1 MSSKCPCPKIG
12 NARRI
17 TTPKSF
23 EIERKRLEGGAP
35 VDELVVAV
43 IADLEEVLAS
53 LGEAVAVIETL
64 RPKVLRPDPEP
75 RGTRTDPVEDEL
87 NEGGAEAGLLVIG
100 KEVEAF
106 ELAVFGE
113 DVGVGEAAGPSEGV
127 AHEGAV
133 VLDDPGGVVGV
144 GEEDFVFLQVVG
156 LVEEGCEVGG
166 VVEVAEGLRERG
178 DRQFDEGFGVVG
190 PGAADRRHG
199 DRIGEGIGVTNGVGN
214 L

>member
-43 IADLEEVLAS
+43 IADLEEVLAG
-53 LGEAVAVIETL
+53 LGEAVAVIEAL

-75 RGTRTDPVEDEL
+75 RGTRTNPVEDKLDER
-87 NEGGAEAGLLVIG
+87 GAEAGLLVIG

-106 ELAVFGE
+106 KFAVIGK
-113 DVGVGEAAGPSEGV
+113 DVRVGETAGADQRV

-133 VLDDPGGVVGV
+133 VLDEPDGVVWV
-144 GEEDFVFLQVVG
+144 GEEGFVFLQVVG
-156 LVEEGCEVGG
+156 FGEEGFQVGR
-166 VVEVAEGLRERG
+166 VVEVAESLRERG
-178 DRQFDEGFGVVG
+178 GG
-190 PGAADRRHG
+190 
-199 DRIGEGIGVTNGVGN
+199 
-214 L
+214 

>member
-1 MSSKCPCPKIG
+1 M
-12 NARRI
+12 
-17 TTPKSF
+17 
-23 EIERKRLEGGAP
+23 
-35 VDELVVAV
+35 VAV
-43 IADLEEVLAS
+43 IADFEEVLAS
-53 LGEAVAVIETL
+53 LGEAVAVIEAL
-64 RPKVLRPDPEP
+64 RTKVLRLDPEP

-133 VLDDPGGVVGV
+133 ILDEPGGVVGV
-144 GEEDFVFLQVVG
+144 GEESFVFLQVVG
-156 LVEEGCEVGG
+156 LGEEGLEVGRG
-166 VVEVAEGLRERG
+166 VEVAEGLRKRG
-178 DRQFDEGFGVVG
+178 DGQFDEGVGVG
-190 PGAADRRHG
+190 RRGAANRRHG
-199 DRIGEGIGVTNGVGN
+199 DRIGEGKGVASGVGN

>member
-1 MSSKCPCPKIG
+1 M
-12 NARRI
+12 
-17 TTPKSF
+17 
-23 EIERKRLEGGAP
+23 
-35 VDELVVAV
+35 VAV